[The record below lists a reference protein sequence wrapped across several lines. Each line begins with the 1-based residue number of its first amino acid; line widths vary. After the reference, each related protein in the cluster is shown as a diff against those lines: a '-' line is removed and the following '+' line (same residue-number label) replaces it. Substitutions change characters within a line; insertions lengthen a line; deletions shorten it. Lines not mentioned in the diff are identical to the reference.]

1 MKNIRLFWFS
11 EIYLL
16 NKTKENYGDLLGKY
30 LVEKMSNANITF
42 VNPRK
47 INIFNFFK
55 PIYFTI
61 GSILANVKGNAIVW
75 GSGIIQQD
83 AKVNKAKFLAVR
95 GPYTRKRL
103 LELGYDCPPIYGD
116 PAILLPNYFNPTV
129 EKKYKYGVIPHY
141 VDYKAINE
149 LVKDPNI
156 NVINLMTNNIEEVTK
171 QILECE
177 NIISTSLHGIIVPHA
192 YGIPAV
198 WVKFSEKIFGDDI
211 KYKDYFESVGIT
223 HYSSKIDS
231 DSFNTESFN
240 LLMSKY
246 QNLPDDKLLQ
256 KNKIDLLHSCPF
268 L

>member
-83 AKVNKAKFLAVR
+83 AKVNNAKFLAVR
-95 GPYTRKRL
+95 GH
-103 LELGYDCPPIYGD
+103 
-116 PAILLPNYFNPTV
+116 
-129 EKKYKYGVIPHY
+129 IP
-141 VDYKAINE
+141 
-149 LVKDPNI
+149 VKD
-156 NVINLMTNNIEEVTK
+156 
-171 QILECE
+171 
-177 NIISTSLHGIIVPHA
+177 
-192 YGIPAV
+192 
-198 WVKFSEKIFGDDI
+198 
-211 KYKDYFESVGIT
+211 
-223 HYSSKIDS
+223 
-231 DSFNTESFN
+231 
-240 LLMSKY
+240 
-246 QNLPDDKLLQ
+246 
-256 KNKIDLLHSCPF
+256 F
-268 L
+268 LS